1 MLVLSLLQTNV
12 YLARPDMHQTVY
24 LFCRYIF
31 VGEKE
36 RNVSV
41 VMFGDTMQFRRGK

>member
-1 MLVLSLLQTNV
+1 
-12 YLARPDMHQTVY
+12 MHQTVY

-36 RNVSV
+36 RNVSA